1 MLRDRKE
8 VRELFEYPL
17 LEAMARRRTR
27 RFPLGCEMAEGTLSH
42 ASKNPPVPLNDVETA
57 ILCWAGAGIS
67 GTITGDMPTNDVQGG
82 MWTSWIGRTTPYM
95 CNVHNMQLLFT
106 NDEGLFVY
114 DPKGASKAVEI
125 ETEEDWE
132 KIGTYFTRDTIKLS
146 DGRFQMIPDALVR
159 GVHWNTNKPGTT
171 IFMPVI
177 ELSEEFLNSLTT
189 AFMGEGY
196 KVFDDIK
203 GGGPAGI
210 KKWIDNGTLKG
221 VEAPLSTLE
230 HTIFV
235 MNLAAPFHALQNMQL
250 AAEAMGLG
258 SIIMT
263 GYIGLIILQS
273 LGFRYNEAKEGS
285 GAILNLN
292 PVGLDGVFES
302 YQPPYYKTMDDAVDA
317 FMEKRFGSGGI
328 LTADY
333 SGIVPYKDWK
343 KVQPGYLVPSKE
355 VIQIVKDYCNYIF
368 DTFGRFPATLD
379 TIVMPEW
386 LQVHHLEEE
395 FYDKYGLDKLLNET
409 HRKHME
415 LWHK

>member
-1 MLRDRKE
+1 MLSDRKE
-8 VRELFEYPL
+8 VRQLFQYPL
-17 LEAMARRRTR
+17 LKAMARRRTR
-27 RFPLGCEMAEGTLSH
+27 RFPLGCEMAEGTLAH

-57 ILCWAGAGIS
+57 ILCWAGAGIT
-67 GTITGDMPTNDVQGG
+67 GAIAGDMPTNDVQGS
-82 MWTSWIGRTTPYM
+82 MFTSWTGRTTPYA
-95 CNVHNMQLLFT
+95 CNVHNMKLFFT

-146 DGRFQMIPDALVR
+146 DGRFAMIPDALVR
-159 GVHWNTNKPGTT
+159 VVHWNTNKPGTT
-171 IFMPVI
+171 VFMPII
-177 ELSEEFLNSLTT
+177 ELSEEYLD
-189 AFMGEGY
+189 AVIAVFMGEGY

-221 VEAPLSTLE
+221 VDAPLSTLE
-230 HTIFV
+230 YTIFV
-235 MNLAAPFHALQNMQL
+235 GNLAAPFHALQNMQL

-263 GYIGLIILQS
+263 GYIGLIVLQS

-285 GAILNLN
+285 RALLNLN

-317 FMEKRFGSGGI
+317 FVEKKYGSGGI
-328 LTADY
+328 YTSDY
-333 SGIVPYKDWK
+333 SGIVPFKDWQ
-343 KVQPGYLVPSKE
+343 KVQPGYPVPSKE

-368 DTFGRFPATLD
+368 DTFGRFPATFD

-386 LQVHHLEEE
+386 LQVHHLEQE
-395 FYDKYGLDKLLNET
+395 FYDKYGLAKLLNET
-409 HRKHME
+409 HRQHMD